1 MFKKILV
8 IGGLAGA
15 LFTAGCS
22 NSDDTIVIGGK
33 PWTEQYILPQ
43 IVGQYIEANS
53 DLNVKYKEG
62 LGSTGILHPAL
73 QNGEIDI
80 YVEYTGTGL
89 GEVLKYEDI
98 TGITSDEA
106 YDRVVKGY
114 EETQNSTWMPRL
126 GFENSYVIATR
137 EDYNANNL
145 TELAQVSQEESL
157 IFGSD
162 HAYYERPVDGY
173 DELLKTYSFKFSDS
187 KTIDPN
193 IMYDAVKNGDVDI
206 ITAFTTDARI
216 KAFNLKTYEDD
227 KLFFPKYE
235 AAPVVNNDTLKAHP
249 ELEEL
254 LAKLEN
260 VLTNELMMDM
270 NARVDAGEKA
280 EDVAREFL
288 KDNGLIE

>member
-1 MFKKILV
+1 MLKKILV

-53 DLNVKYKEG
+53 DLKVEYKEG

-73 QNGEIDI
+73 QDGEIDI

-126 GFENSYVIATR
+126 GFENSYVISSR
-137 EDYNANNL
+137 EDYGAK
-145 TELAQVSQEESL
+145 TISELAEVSKQQK
-157 IFGSD
+157 ITFGAT
-162 HAYYERPVDGY
+162 HAYFERPIDGY
-173 DELLKTYSFKFSDS
+173 DKFVAAYNFTFSDS
-187 KTIDPN
+187 TAIDAN
-193 IMYDAVKNGDVDI
+193 IQYDAIKKGDVDVI
-206 ITAFTTDARI
+206 PAFTTDARI
-216 KAFNLKTYEDD
+216 KEFNLITYEDD

-249 ELEEL
+249 ELKEL

-270 NARVDAGEKA
+270 NARVDSGEKA
-280 EDVAREFL
+280 EDVALEFL